1 MAKGTVRWFNQMIG
15 VGFIRTDDG
24 RNVFF
29 LKSTVRESD
38 PSLIQAGSRVCI
50 DAQESQYGLTATS
63 VRTLENDIVK

>member
-38 PSLIQAGSRVCI
+38 PSLIQAGARVSV
-50 DAQESQYGLTATS
+50 DVLESQYGLTATS
-63 VRTLENDIVK
+63 VRTIRVE

>member
-1 MAKGTVRWFNQMIG
+1 MSKGIVRWFNRTLG
-15 VGFIRTDDG
+15 AGFIRTDDG
-24 RNVFF
+24 KNVLF
-29 LKSTVRESD
+29 LKTVVKESD